1 MLGSL
6 PYSLS
11 DIEGERERI
20 EGIEAVEINFLSFLN
35 GRAIVFVAFCT
46 DFLRDAALPEIEDF
60 IELVSVEFT
69 IMQNQLKC

>member
-1 MLGSL
+1 VLGSL

-20 EGIEAVEINFLSFLN
+20 EGIEAVEIEFLSFLN
-35 GRAIVFVAFCT
+35 GREIVFVAFCT

-60 IELVSVEFT
+60 VELVSVEFT